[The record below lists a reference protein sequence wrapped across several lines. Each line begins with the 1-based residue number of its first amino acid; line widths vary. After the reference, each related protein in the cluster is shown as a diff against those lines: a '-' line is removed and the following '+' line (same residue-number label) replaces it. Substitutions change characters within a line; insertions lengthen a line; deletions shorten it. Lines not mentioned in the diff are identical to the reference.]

1 MAQYIET
8 KVSKKGKEK
17 TDTLID
23 SKAPETSTTPK
34 GQNPALRSKRLL

>member
-1 MAQYIET
+1 MVQYIET

-17 TDTLID
+17 TDTTVGG
-23 SKAPETSTTPK
+23 KAPETKIAPK